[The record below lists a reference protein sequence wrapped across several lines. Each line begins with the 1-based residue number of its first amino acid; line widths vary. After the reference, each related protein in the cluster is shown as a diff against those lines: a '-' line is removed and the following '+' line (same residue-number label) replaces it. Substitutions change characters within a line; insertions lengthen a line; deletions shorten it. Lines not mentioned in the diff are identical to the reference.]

1 MYLGKFGLFLLEL
14 KWNICWSRIK
24 LYVVVSVWKVVFI
37 LCMML
42 VLMSNFK
49 FFCVKVLFYEGYNW
63 VEGCFYLVYLED
75 VYNVESFVY
84 K

>member
-1 MYLGKFGLFLLEL
+1 MFLFLIFLGWWENYVNKFIYLGKFGLFLLEL
-14 KWNICWSRIK
+14 KRNICWSRIK

-49 FFCVKVLFYEGYNW
+49 FFCVKVLFYEGYN
-63 VEGCFYLVYLED
+63 
-75 VYNVESFVY
+75 
-84 K
+84 